1 MRSFRSWF
9 RRREEDTSEVP
20 PDTPEM
26 ATASLFS
33 PTTVRADG
41 PSPAAARDGPLV
53 GAPAGEAVQEAA
65 EPGVAEDDDEES
77 VADLVE
83 PEEEAVDGSGEE
95 PGAELM
101 GLFEEESELDEE
113 VKLLSSQVEDVFA
126 RDLLADLHEFTQSLG
141 LSADE
146 DRTLLRRG

>member
-77 VADLVE
+77 VADL
-83 PEEEAVDGSGEE
+83 EE
-95 PGAELM
+95 PGADLM